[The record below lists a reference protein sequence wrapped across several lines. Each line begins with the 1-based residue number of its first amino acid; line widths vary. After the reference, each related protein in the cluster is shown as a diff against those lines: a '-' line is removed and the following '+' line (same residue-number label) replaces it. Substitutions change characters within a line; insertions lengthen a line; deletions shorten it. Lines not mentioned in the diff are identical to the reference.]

1 MELPLQAG
9 SISHGRVHI
18 PSLPVPIGPQGCV
31 RTPSL
36 RTWGLGYEL
45 PQNNQ
50 DKGLQ
55 NHQPKVSFSTVHRTN
70 PNILLS
76 ATSLKTTACV
86 YLTCIV
92 LRKIFVSVI
101 LSAEILVPKLQE
113 FLKY

>member
-1 MELPLQAG
+1 MELPSQAG
-9 SISHGRVHI
+9 SISHGHVHI
-18 PSLPVPIGPQGCV
+18 PSLPVATGPQGCV

-50 DKGLQ
+50 NKGLQ
-55 NHQPKVSFSTVHRTN
+55 KHQPEVSFSTVHRTN
-70 PNILLS
+70 PNVLLS
-76 ATSLKTTACV
+76 VTPLKATACV
-86 YLTCIV
+86 YLTCMV
-92 LRKIFVSVI
+92 LRKILVSVI